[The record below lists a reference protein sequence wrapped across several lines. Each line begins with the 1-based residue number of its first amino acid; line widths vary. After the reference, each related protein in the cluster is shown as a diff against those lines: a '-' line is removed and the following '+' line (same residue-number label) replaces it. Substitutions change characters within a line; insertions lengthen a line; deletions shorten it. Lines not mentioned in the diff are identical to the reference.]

1 MLSAIAMAYIQPP
14 PEGTLKANINKQ
26 IPKLIIMIPKLKFE
40 VIDNPKGMINLINSF
55 LLHSGEGFNW
65 SSVYSKEYPEFGEL
79 INKTQNSEE
88 IKKISEDFFIKLYN
102 TKLPELKKVAKDF
115 QKEWDKDGEKL
126 LTALSK
132 VVGKEWPEDCEN
144 MKAWIS
150 LNPIC
155 PRFLEQRA
163 FDVYWKQ
170 SLTEMKDTCLH
181 EILHF
186 IWFEKWKEIF
196 PKYNNKEFESPHLV
210 WKLSEMVPL
219 AVLSD
224 KRIQTIFKHEPSV
237 YNEWKSKKI
246 GGKLLLE
253 HLQTIYYEKKSFAD
267 FMKKSWKFVKKY
279 EKEINSIK

>member
-1 MLSAIAMAYIQPP
+1 M
-14 PEGTLKANINKQ
+14 T
-26 IPKLIIMIPKLKFE
+26 PKLKFE

-55 LLHSGEGFNW
+55 LLHSGKGFNW
-65 SSVYSKEYPEFGEL
+65 SSVYSKEYPEFGKL
-79 INKTQNSEE
+79 INNTQNSEE

-102 TKLPELKKVAKDF
+102 SKLPELEKVAKDF
-115 QKEWDKDGEKL
+115 QKEWDKDGKKL
-126 LTALSK
+126 LIGLSK
-132 VVGKEWPEDCEN
+132 VVEKEWPEDCKD

-155 PRFLEQRA
+155 PRFLDQRA
-163 FDVYWKQ
+163 FDLYWRFSSDK
-170 SLTEMKDTCLH
+170 MKVVALH

-196 PKYNNKEFESPHLV
+196 PKHNKKEFESPHLV

-219 AVLSD
+219 AILGD
-224 KRIQTIFKHEPSV
+224 KSIQSIFKHEPSV
-237 YNEWKSKKI
+237 YNEWKSKQI
-246 GGKLLLE
+246 EGKPLLDY
-253 HLQTIYYEKKSFAD
+253 LQAIYDKRKSFAD